1 MRNIQQLLTERL
13 QAILPEADRE
23 FGIVQSC
30 QDSKFGDYQA
40 STAMV
45 LGKRDRKPPRELAE
59 KLIASLELSDLC
71 ERPEIAGAGF
81 INFRLKPEFAV
92 RELGAESLFAGPA
105 GKPQN
110 ARIAEKPPAESR
122 KIVIDF
128 SSPNIAKPMHVGH
141 IRSTILGDA
150 LARIHRFLGN
160 EVIAD
165 NHLGDWGTQ
174 FGKLLYGYSHF
185 LDDAALAADPLGELE
200 RLYKVA
206 NDLCEKDESVLD
218 ACRKELALLQRGNPD
233 RLELWKT
240 FTTVSWQAFTKIYDR
255 LGITFD
261 EHLGESFYNDQLEEV
276 ISELKL
282 KKIAEESEGALCIF
296 FREIASLNDKP
307 FLIQKKDGAALY
319 ATTDLAT
326 LKYRIKRWNPD
337 EIIYVTDGRQ
347 QLHFQQLFTAAERW
361 LAGVDWAPA
370 RRPKLSHVW
379 FGSILGEDKRPLKT
393 RTGDPIRL
401 SDLLDE
407 AEARAYLLVNE
418 KNPDLSQDERKGI
431 ARAVGIGAVK
441 YADLAQDRVRDYVF
455 DWSKLL
461 AFKGN
466 TAPYLLY
473 AVVRIESI
481 YRKDRTL
488 NSELR
493 TQNTLSL
500 KELEEIDLAK
510 AILKF
515 PEVVQA
521 SADDHRPHHLCFYLY
536 NLAEKFSGFYENC
549 PVLQSSGAIRES
561 RLALCQ
567 KTAEVMRQGLY
578 LLGIETVERM

>member
-1 MRNIQQLLTERL
+1 MRNLQQLLTERL
-13 QAILPEADRE
+13 QSILPESDRE

-30 QDSKFGDYQA
+30 QDPKFGDYQA
-40 STAMV
+40 SAAMI
-45 LGKRDRKPPRELAE
+45 LGKRDRRPPRELAE
-59 KLIASLELSDLC
+59 KLIAGLKVDDIC
-71 ERPEIAGAGF
+71 EKPEIAGAGF
-81 INFRLKPEFAV
+81 INFRLKPEFAA
-92 RELGAESLFAGPA
+92 RELGAESLFGGAA
-105 GKPQN
+105 DKPQN
-110 ARIAEKPPAESR
+110 TRLVETPSARTK

-128 SSPNIAKPMHVGH
+128 SSPNIAKQMHVGH

-174 FGKLLYGYSHF
+174 LGKLLYGYKHF
-185 LDDAALAADPLGELE
+185 RDDAALAADPLGELE

-206 NDLCEKDESVLD
+206 NDLSEKDEPVLE
-218 ACRKELALLQRGNPD
+218 ACRKELALLQKGDPE
-233 RLELWKT
+233 RLELWKP
-240 FTTVSWQAFTKIYDR
+240 FTTVSWQVFMKIYDR
-255 LGITFD
+255 LGVTFD

-276 ISELKL
+276 ITELKI
-282 KKIAEESEGALCIF
+282 KKIAEESEGAFCIF
-296 FREIASLNDKP
+296 FPKIAPLADKP
-307 FLIQKKDGAALY
+307 FLVQKKDGAALY

-347 QLHFQQLFTAAERW
+347 QLHFQQLFAAADRW
-361 LAGVDWAPA
+361 LASVEWAPSP
-370 RRPKLSHVW
+370 RPKLSHVW
-379 FGSILGEDKRPLKT
+379 FGSILGGDKKPIKT

-401 SDLLDE
+401 SELLDE
-407 AEARAYLLVNE
+407 AEARALVLVNE
-418 KNPDLSQDERKGI
+418 KNPGFPEEERKAI
-431 ARAVGIGAVK
+431 SRTVGIGAVK

-481 YRKDRTL
+481 YRKGSIHDPRSTIHD
-488 NSELR
+488 
-493 TQNTLSL
+493 L
-500 KELEEIDLAK
+500 KEPAEIELAK
-510 AILKF
+510 ALLKF
-515 PEVVQA
+515 PEVVEA

-536 NLAEKFSGFYENC
+536 HLAEKFSGFYENC
-549 PVLQSSGAIRES
+549 PVLQSEGPVRES
-561 RLALCQ
+561 RLALCK
-567 KTAEVMRQGLY
+567 KTAAVLKQGLY